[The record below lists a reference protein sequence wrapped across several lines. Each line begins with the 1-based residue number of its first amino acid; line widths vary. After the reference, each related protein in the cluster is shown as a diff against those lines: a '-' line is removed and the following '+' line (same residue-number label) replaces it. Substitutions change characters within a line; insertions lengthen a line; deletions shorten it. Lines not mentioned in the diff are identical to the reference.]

1 MPPAP
6 LPSLV
11 TWIEVQSRLE
21 MLFPI
26 ATSNRNW
33 LIRDIAA
40 KTVFV
45 MLYVGAT
52 ESSGS
57 RVGPKHIYKMTDKQA
72 ELVSQEQ
79 RFAYDVVV
87 RAPGYSPNGKSW
99 FADNTREP
107 IRDETLKE
115 GLIRVG
121 AVGFDSTVPTTSSK
135 PRYFLKAD
143 FAALFDPALI
153 GDALEAAISKWRTKH
168 LTASELKRTLIVAAA
183 DVADAQISVK
193 LPGPG
198 GGTRTLEPGPTQV
211 IAKKF
216 LEDFVP
222 RFFNRAHI
230 IFLSQSGQKVVHADH
245 KFAQQLGLDINAGKL
260 LPDLILAE
268 TEPRLVLVFVEF
280 VASDGPISEKRKE
293 ELQQLA
299 SNTKLPASD
308 LAFVTAFLDRSSPPF
323 KSRFA
328 ELAWNS
334 FAWCAGEPERLI
346 ALFDQREPS
355 DLKLDGVLRLMVPN
369 EQ

>member
-1 MPPAP
+1 MSPAP

-11 TWIEVQSRLE
+11 TWVEVQSRLE
-21 MLFPI
+21 MLFPL

-33 LIRDIAA
+33 LTRDIAA

-52 ESSGS
+52 EP
-57 RVGPKHIYKMTDKQA
+57 RAALARPKHIYRMTDKQA
-72 ELVSQEQ
+72 ELTSEEQ
-79 RFAYDVVV
+79 RLAYVVDV
-87 RAPGYSPNGKSW
+87 RAPGYTPNGKTW

-153 GDALEAAISKWRTKH
+153 GDQLEAAISKWRTKH
-168 LTASELKRTLIVAAA
+168 LSASELKRALIVAAA
-183 DVADAQISVK
+183 DTADAQMSVR

-222 RFFNRAHI
+222 RFFNRAHV
-230 IFLSQSGQKVVHADH
+230 IFLSQSGQKVVHADQ

-280 VASDGPISEKRKE
+280 VASDGPINQKRKE

-299 SNTKLPASD
+299 SKTTLPESD
-308 LAFVTAFLDRSSPPF
+308 LAFITAFLDRSSSPF
-323 KSRFA
+323 KSRLA

-346 ALFDQREPS
+346 ALFDQREPP
-355 DLKLDGVLRLMVPN
+355 DLKLDVVLSLMVPPSK
-369 EQ
+369 

>member
-1 MPPAP
+1 M
-6 LPSLV
+6 PSLV
-11 TWIEVQSRLE
+11 TWVEVQSRLE
-21 MLFPI
+21 MLFPQ
-26 ATSNRNW
+26 ATPNRNW
-33 LIRDIAA
+33 LTRDIAA

-52 ESSGS
+52 ETRASLAQ
-57 RVGPKHIYKMTDKQA
+57 PKHIYKMTDKQA
-72 ELVSQEQ
+72 ELTSQEQ
-79 RFAYDVVV
+79 RFAYVAFV
-87 RAPGYSPNGKSW
+87 RAPGYSPNGTTW

-121 AVGFDSTVPTTSSK
+121 AVGFDATVPTTSSK

-153 GDALEAAISKWRTKH
+153 GDALEAAIAKWRTKH
-168 LTASELKRTLIVAAA
+168 LTAAELRRTLIVAAA
-183 DVADAQISVK
+183 DAADAQVSVK

-216 LEDFVP
+216 VEDFLP
-222 RFFNRAHI
+222 RFFNRAHV
-230 IFLSQSGQKVVHADH
+230 IFLSQSGQKVVHADE
-245 KFAQQLGLDINAGKL
+245 KFAKELGLDINAGKL

-280 VASDGPISEKRKE
+280 VASDGPINEKRKE
-293 ELQQLA
+293 ELLQLA
-299 SNTKLPASD
+299 SNTKLPKSD
-308 LAFVTAFLDRSSPPF
+308 LAFITAFLDRSSPPF

-346 ALFDQREPS
+346 ALFDQREPP
-355 DLKLDGVLRLMVPN
+355 DLKLDGVLKLMNPPA
-369 EQ
+369 EE